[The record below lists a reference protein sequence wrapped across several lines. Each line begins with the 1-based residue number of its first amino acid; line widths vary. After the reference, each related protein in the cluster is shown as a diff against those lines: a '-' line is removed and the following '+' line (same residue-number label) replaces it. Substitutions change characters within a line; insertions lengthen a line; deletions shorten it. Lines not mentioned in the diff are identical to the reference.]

1 MNGQTVVKNGGQ
13 KRWSNLEGG
22 VHPLAGGVDD
32 GCHRQ
37 REEELE
43 PVPAAVKH
51 TGHILVK
58 TGQIL
63 VQSGDPLRRPIAQVP
78 TRSHA
83 HIIGQTLV

>member
-1 MNGQTVVKNGGQ
+1 MVKRWSKTVVKNGGQ

-51 TGHILVK
+51 TGQTLVK
-58 TGQIL
+58 YCSNTGQR
-63 VQSGDPLRRPIAQVP
+63 RRPIAAADCTGLDTVA
-78 TRSHA
+78 RSYN
-83 HIIGQTLV
+83 